1 MSSCRTTSR
10 CSWSLAWAHSPSRF
24 PDQHPIRHQTSQL
37 HRPTLFTPLLAALR
51 KTLTARKGFPIWD
64 NSRGVNNDFHVVL
77 VDKVRPGASQKH
89 CDAKTG
95 AL

>member
-1 MSSCRTTSR
+1 MVAGLGT
-10 CSWSLAWAHSPSRF
+10 LAQPLPGSAPNSP
-24 PDQHPIRHQTSQL
+24 PDQPAA
-37 HRPTLFTPLLAALR
+37 PADPFTPLLAALR

-77 VDKVRPGASQKH
+77 VDKVRLAASQKP